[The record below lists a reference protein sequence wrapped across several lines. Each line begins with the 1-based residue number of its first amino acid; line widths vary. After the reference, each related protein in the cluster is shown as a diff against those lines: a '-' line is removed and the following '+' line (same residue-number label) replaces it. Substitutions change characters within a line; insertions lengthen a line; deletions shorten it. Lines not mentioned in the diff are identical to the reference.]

1 MLAFQR
7 THVPFRFS
15 TGFEAPLKHMADA
28 GMGAVEAL
36 GIDTVQL
43 AHAFGEVGI
52 GRFDEQVIM
61 IGHLAISVTDPVEAP
76 ADFGK
81 RFEPGEA
88 IVVGQKNILAPIA
101 ARGDVIKR
109 AGEFES

>member
-1 MLAFQR
+1 
-7 THVPFRFS
+7 
-15 TGFEAPLKHMADA
+15 MADA

-36 GIDTVQL
+36 GIDTIKL

-61 IGHLAISVTDPVEAP
+61 MGHLAIGVAHPVEAL
-76 ADFGK
+76 ADLGK

-88 IVVGQKNILAPIA
+88 IVVGQKNVLAPIA

-109 AGEFES
+109 AREFEP